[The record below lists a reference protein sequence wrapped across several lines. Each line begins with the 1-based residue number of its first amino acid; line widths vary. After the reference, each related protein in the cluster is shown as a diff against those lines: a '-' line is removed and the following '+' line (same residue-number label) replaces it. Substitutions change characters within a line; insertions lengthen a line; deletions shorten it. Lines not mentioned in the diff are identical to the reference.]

1 MLPGMNPRVVE
12 QAMKRMG
19 IKQVEI
25 PSSEVIIK
33 SEGRDIVISNPKVL
47 KVNMMGQDSF
57 QITGSVQEKAAA
69 VEISEDDVK
78 TVSAQAGVSEDEA
91 RKVLEASG
99 GDLAAAIM
107 ELGK

>member
-19 IKQVEI
+19 VKQVEI

-33 SEGRDIVISNPKVL
+33 SEGKDIVISNPKVL

-91 RKVLEASG
+91 RKTLEASG